1 MNWMHTAELKDVF
14 FKGQERFCRLREIE
28 QPYRISRTELYA
40 ELREH
45 IPGEDKIE
53 IWDMVMGWWFPSR
66 TRTERMKLAFL
77 TSPVQHRIQAHN
89 FNMYL
94 LRKWE
99 GRTDE
104 HI

>member
-1 MNWMHTAELKDVF
+1 MNWMHTTELKDIF
-14 FKGQERFCRLREIE
+14 FKGQNRFCRLREIE
-28 QPYRISRTELYA
+28 QPYGISRRELID
-40 ELREH
+40 ELTKH
-45 IPGEDKIE
+45 VTGEDKIT

-66 TRTERMKLAFL
+66 TRTEHMKLAFI
-77 TSPVQHRIQAHN
+77 TSTAQQRIRAHN